1 MGNNIKNDYK
11 IINETSNNIPIDKIT
26 KYSETTS
33 LTIHKK
39 KKLIKRK
46 NINYNLRAVFII
58 TSIILFFILRTIYYR
73 IYSFFTENE
82 NDDDDDE
89 ENINPDNETI
99 YFEEKFDSYIE
110 AFNKSKNFINNNIKG
125 KLLNSPP
132 IKLQKTPKISVVIPC
147 RNCKKYILRNVR
159 SIQNQNYSNFEIIIV
174 DDASDDGTSLT
185 LEKLQKEDPRLKII
199 NNKVNMGGFYSRS
212 IGTFSAKGKHIF
224 TMDSDDM
231 YLDEYVLSS
240 IKKIAYK
247 GNFDIIIFNSIC
259 TDLKPDVYT
268 TNIFLTPLEINN
280 KPNRVLFQPDLGYI
294 AISPSD
300 NIEIANVNEIFIRP
314 KCVKT
319 KVYQKALNKYGEQRY
334 LRYMI
339 ADEDILGNYILFNTA
354 EVAKYVPKYGYLY
367 INNQNSFSKTQ
378 KDKVI
383 FTIYRIY
390 LFDAMIDFSLDIR
403 RNKKV
408 LVNFILSI
416 LNNIYLK
423 DALNSNEYN
432 NNLFIS
438 CLDRF
443 FNCSLISDE
452 NKNLVTKRCLNLGF
466 INYNFTYFNNSISE
480 EDFYN

>member
-1 MGNNIKNDYK
+1 M
-11 IINETSNNIPIDKIT
+11 
-26 KYSETTS
+26 
-33 LTIHKK
+33 
-39 KKLIKRK
+39 
-46 NINYNLRAVFII
+46 
-58 TSIILFFILRTIYYR
+58 
-73 IYSFFTENE
+73 
-82 NDDDDDE
+82 
-89 ENINPDNETI
+89 
-99 YFEEKFDSYIE
+99 
-110 AFNKSKNFINNNIKG
+110 
-125 KLLNSPP
+125 NSPP
-132 IKLQKTPKISVVIPC
+132 IKLKKTPKISVVIPC

-319 KVYQKALNKYGEQRY
+319 KIYQKALNKYGEQRY

-408 LVNFILSI
+408 LVNFISFI
-416 LNNIYLK
+416 TINK
-423 DALNSNEYN
+423 SN
-432 NNLFIS
+432 
-438 CLDRF
+438 F
-443 FNCSLISDE
+443 FN
-452 NKNLVTKRCLNLGF
+452 
-466 INYNFTYFNNSISE
+466 
-480 EDFYN
+480 